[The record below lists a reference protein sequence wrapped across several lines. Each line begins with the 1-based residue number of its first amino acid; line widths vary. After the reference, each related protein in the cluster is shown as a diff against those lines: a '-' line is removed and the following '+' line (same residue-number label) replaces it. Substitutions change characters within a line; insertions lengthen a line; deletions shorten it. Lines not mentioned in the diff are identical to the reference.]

1 MMEMILNWVADA
13 FARSDIIDL
22 YFIVSDLV
30 DIPLTD
36 EQLFEQAHGD
46 SMSMSQTGG
55 YRISA
60 DGRSVNAGGKNIP
73 IGKFVG

>member
-1 MMEMILNWVADA
+1 MTELVLNWVADA
-13 FARSDIIDL
+13 FARDDIIDL

-36 EQLFEQAHGD
+36 EQQFEQAYGD

-60 DGRSVNAGGKNIP
+60 DGRSVSAGGKNVP